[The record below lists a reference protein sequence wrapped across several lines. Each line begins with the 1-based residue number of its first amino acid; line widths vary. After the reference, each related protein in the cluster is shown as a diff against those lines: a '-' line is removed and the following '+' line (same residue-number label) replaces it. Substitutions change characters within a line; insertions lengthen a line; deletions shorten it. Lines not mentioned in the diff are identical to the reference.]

1 MKKILTAVA
10 LTAGLMTAA
19 CGDRADQIDQCLQ
32 AQNQQEC
39 AQVRDAGG
47 DVSQYLIGGLGGY
60 MLAKMMTPS
69 GPRYYMQPN
78 PNYHG
83 TFQRIPSYDR
93 SYGYVRR
100 PGYRP
105 YSVVHKTVINNYPTR
120 RVVTTTKTRNSVFG
134 GGTRTVTKT
143 VTYRKPASSWG
154 SSSYRKPS
162 SSWGSSSSRSTWS
175 SSGSSRSSWGSS
187 SRSSFRSGR
196 R

>member
-1 MKKILTAVA
+1 
-10 LTAGLMTAA
+10 
-19 CGDRADQIDQCLQ
+19 
-32 AQNQQEC
+32 
-39 AQVRDAGG
+39 
-47 DVSQYLIGGLGGY
+47 
-60 MLAKMMTPS
+60 MLAKMMTPA

-83 TFQRIPSYDR
+83 TFQHIPSYDR

-105 YSVVHKTVINNYPTR
+105 YSVVHKTVINNYPTK
-120 RVVTTTKTRNSVFG
+120 RVVTTTKTKPSIF

-143 VTYRKPASSWG
+143 TTYSKPGSSW
-154 SSSYRKPS
+154 SSAGYRKPS
-162 SSWGSSSSRSTWS
+162 SSWSSS
-175 SSGSSRSSWGSS
+175 SSRSSWGSS